1 MAIVRGPG
9 ARKAHERNKLVRVT
23 AQARKGKDTSQMD
36 GCRAVS
42 PDKPLTD
49 KQKAFVKAIAS
60 GESVPNAQQR
70 AGMSLSNPA
79 YGYRL
84 MAMPNIQRALAVER
98 EAYARAAELTKRDV
112 MEMLKESYDMAKLM
126 SEPSSMVS
134 AAREI
139 GKMCGFYEPKKV
151 DITFSAAGRAKVEQ
165 LTDEELF
172 RLIEDASAEVAL
184 LPNEHASQAS
194 QATSQP

>member
-1 MAIVRGPG
+1 MARPRGPG
-9 ARKAHERNKLVRVT
+9 AHKHHERNKLVRVT
-23 AQARKGKDTSQMD
+23 TQARKGKDTSQMD

-49 KQKAFVKAIAS
+49 KQKAFVKALAS

-70 AGMSLSNPA
+70 AGMSLNNPA

-165 LTDEELF
+165 LSDEELF

-184 LPNEHASQAS
+184 LPNEHAGQA
-194 QATSQP
+194 QTADQP